1 MTLYTKP
8 NSPYL
13 WYDIRHNNKRYRGST
28 GTANRKIASQYES
41 TILQNLQA
49 GIDIIAKQPTNPKR
63 AAIANSGCITL
74 GMALNSHSEAIWGTA
89 RSYRTFYLVNIRA
102 ICTDA
107 ISGLDVTKLSTGD
120 LLAWT
125 TDKLEYGNARSTI
138 NQKLGIIRLV
148 LDRVQRTGTAIQI
161 IDWELVKL
169 KKATKSHNVWFDDAV
184 EQRIQDHYRGLGHY
198 DIADFFIVLAD
209 TGARFNN
216 VSSLLWSDVD
226 LQNHKITF
234 RNTKNGSDIT
244 LPMTDRVYNVLSNRT
259 HLETPFASI
268 EYNRVRL
275 SWDRM
280 KKQFNWPSGQGYKM
294 HALRHTCGTRLA
306 NAGVDIRVIQEW
318 LGHKDIRQTSKYVQV
333 VSSSLADARDS
344 LQNKNRN
351 QHD

>member
-28 GTANRKIASQYES
+28 GTANRKQALQYES
-41 TILQNLQA
+41 TIMQNLQA
-49 GIDIIAKQPTNPKR
+49 GIGINTKQVKSHRT
-63 AAIANSGCITL
+63 ASVANSGCITL
-74 GMALNSHSEAIWGTA
+74 GMALNSHSEAIWCTA

-107 ISGLDVTKLSTGD
+107 ISNVDVSRLATSD
-120 LLAWT
+120 LLEWT
-125 TDKLEYGNARSTI
+125 KDKLAYGNARSTI
-138 NQKLGIIRLV
+138 NQKLGIIRQV
-148 LDRVQRTGTAIQI
+148 LDRVKRTGTAIQV

-169 KKATKSHNVWFDDAV
+169 KKAAKSHNVWFDDAT
-184 EQRIQDHYRGLGHY
+184 EQRIQEHYRALGNY

-216 VSSLLWSDVD
+216 VACLLWSDID
-226 LQNHKITF
+226 LENRKITF

-280 KKQFNWPSGQGYKM
+280 KDKFGWPSGQGYKM

-318 LGHKDIRQTSKYVQV
+318 LGHRDIRQTSKYVQV

-344 LQNKNRN
+344 LQNKTK
-351 QHD
+351 